1 MAWIKQ
7 RPVTESGSAIAPT
20 EEAPRAAAPARER
33 SMESIVNIGQSVEIK
48 GTLTGNE
55 DLTIEGMVDGKILVK
70 DHSLTIGAN
79 GRITAEV
86 HAKTVVVVGQVVGN
100 ITADDKVEIAPS
112 GSVEGDIRAPR
123 VAIADGAKFK
133 GSIDMDRKG
142 SVATKGTGTSA
153 SATPGCEHARRQHL
167 DAVAVDSTE
176 RERSQG
182 LIRET
187 TLEPHGRF
195 DGAVRR
201 ARSGSDRRRR
211 TEVPRSGQDPGEDPS
226 RGQARDSRSR
236 ASLWGDRG
244 LPRRPWRTRQRRGT
258 RDPGAATQATV
269 QAGDRDRAC
278 GPRSLPSPRHRSVS
292 ISLTGS
298 STWS

>member
-7 RPVTESGSAIAPT
+7 RPVTEKGSVAAPSD
-20 EEAPRAAAPARER
+20 EAPRAVAHAPIRER

-70 DHSLTIGAN
+70 DHALTIGAN

-142 SVATKGTGTSA
+142 SAVTTGKPAMPSTSPSSAAAKTDSSAPTASPSMPRSA
-153 SATPGCEHARRQHL
+153 SAAKG
-167 DAVAVDSTE
+167 
-176 RERSQG
+176 
-182 LIRET
+182 
-187 TLEPHGRF
+187 
-195 DGAVRR
+195 
-201 ARSGSDRRRR
+201 
-211 TEVPRSGQDPGEDPS
+211 
-226 RGQARDSRSR
+226 
-236 ASLWGDRG
+236 
-244 LPRRPWRTRQRRGT
+244 
-258 RDPGAATQATV
+258 
-269 QAGDRDRAC
+269 
-278 GPRSLPSPRHRSVS
+278 
-292 ISLTGS
+292 
-298 STWS
+298 